1 MHVSFIFNTY
11 SSLRKLIIIENCFV
25 GLIVFCFR
33 FQDAICKSLDTYN
46 THIEE
51 LKNDMDTATRN
62 AEVIH
67 DEMRAF
73 RCRCVFYFSLLGG
86 QNGDDNFV
94 FVDFFE

>member
-1 MHVSFIFNTY
+1 MRY
-11 SSLRKLIIIENCFV
+11 SSLITILHYEKLIITEKCFV
-25 GLIVFCFR
+25 VLIVVCFY

-73 RCRCVFYFSLLGG
+73 RCRCVFLFSWPGG
-86 QNGDDNFV
+86 QNDDDNFA
-94 FVDFFE
+94 FADFE